1 MIARQIVP
9 FTNKLYTLELEVSN
23 LVRILRSE
31 PLATE
36 MADEIGRFDLQRIYL
51 VHFNE
56 HATPPCDQYPY
67 IQCESL
73 ERRKDQPYRR
83 TCVRMSLMHIE
94 AKLSFNHSIARTY
107 C

>member
-1 MIARQIVP
+1 MRGEGFAP
-9 FTNKLYTLELEVSN
+9 
-23 LVRILRSE
+23 
-31 PLATE
+31 E

-94 AKLSFNHSIARTY
+94 AKLSFNHSIARAY
-107 C
+107 S